1 MKKVS
6 IIIPIYNSEKYVN
19 KCIDS
24 IIKQTMFSDIE
35 LILINDGSK
44 DNSFKI
50 IEEYSKEY
58 QNIKVYNQENMGIA
72 KTRNKGIKLANSKY
86 IMFIDNDDWIE
97 NDYVEKYYKEIIN
110 TKSDVVVGG
119 YKRCTYNKTLF
130 IKKIINKMDIYA
142 QIAPWAKIYN
152 KQFLLDNK
160 IEFFSHPIGEDVF
173 FSIKLYN
180 KSNKIKIINYVGYNW
195 FYNIESVSNSQ
206 HKKGDKDL
214 QFLKLIDKV
223 KSETTMNNELEYFI
237 IRLCI
242 WFIYFTIKNTQAK
255 IYQDNFNSIFNYLE
269 TNFPDYKKNKY
280 LKFKHNHEFKIL
292 FVIKITILLNQ
303 IKIGKCAIFFINKYV
318 FKNK

>member
-6 IIIPIYNSEKYVN
+6 IIIPIYNSEKYIK

-173 FSIKLYN
+173 FSI
-180 KSNKIKIINYVGYNW
+180 
-195 FYNIESVSNSQ
+195 
-206 HKKGDKDL
+206 
-214 QFLKLIDKV
+214 
-223 KSETTMNNELEYFI
+223 I
-237 IRLCI
+237 IRI
-242 WFIYFTIKNTQAK
+242 SSSYYYSF
-255 IYQDNFNSIFNYLE
+255 SS
-269 TNFPDYKKNKY
+269 
-280 LKFKHNHEFKIL
+280 
-292 FVIKITILLNQ
+292 
-303 IKIGKCAIFFINKYV
+303 
-318 FKNK
+318 